1 MNSTTWIISPNGLA
15 WGLLGLATISLL
27 TIAVCFTILTCRRKQ
42 RNKPTNEALK
52 EVGSNDSESNYKVLV
67 VINIV
72 LILFLIGI
80 ACALCFGGIELNTNG
95 SATILIS
102 AFGVL
107 VTFLVAWQ
115 IGLSLISR
123 EEVRKIERVSNRL
136 NTIEKQMIMLRNT
149 PDGHLFYVLAI
160 NKFEKQ
166 EYYTAFEYFA
176 IATSTFIENN
186 IPYEKFST
194 VALSYMNDCIEKA
207 KETGKDL
214 DVFRN
219 RAQGV
224 YERLDSLAEQVN
236 NIERFADEARGKV
249 NLIRE
254 KMRQYGITPQV
265 SQIPANSTE
274 TKDNSNGN

>member
-1 MNSTTWIISPNGLA
+1 MSSTTWIISPNGLA
-15 WGLLGLATISLL
+15 WGLLGLATVSLL
-27 TIAVCFTILTCRRKQ
+27 IIAVCFAILTCRRKQ
-42 RNKPTNEALK
+42 RNKPTNVAPK
-52 EVGSNDSESNYKVLV
+52 EVSSNDSESNYKVLV

-95 SATILIS
+95 SATTLIS

-186 IPYEKFST
+186 IPYEKFPT

-207 KETGKDL
+207 KEMGKDL

-219 RAQGV
+219 RAQGI

-254 KMRQYGITPQV
+254 KMRQYGITPQT
-265 SQIPANSTE
+265 SQTPPNSAE
-274 TKDNSNGN
+274 ANGNPN

>member
-1 MNSTTWIISPNGLA
+1 MNSTTWIIEPNVWA
-15 WGLLGLATISLL
+15 WGLLGLATISIL
-27 TIAVCFTILTCRRKQ
+27 TIAVCFTILTYRGKQ
-42 RNKPTNEALK
+42 SNKQPTNLASK
-52 EVGSNDSESNYKVLV
+52 EVDNNDSGANYKVLV
-67 VINIV
+67 IINIV

-80 ACALCFGGIELNTNG
+80 ACVLCFGGVSLKSEG
-95 SATILIS
+95 SASVLIS
-102 AFGVL
+102 ALGVL
-107 VTFLVAWQ
+107 VTFLVTWQ

-186 IPYEKFST
+186 IPYEKFPT

-207 KETGKDL
+207 KETEKDL

-254 KMRQYGITPQV
+254 KMRQYGITPQA
-265 SQIPANSTE
+265 SQTPPNSSE
-274 TKDNSNGN
+274 TNGDTK